1 MSNSGAWLAAG
12 VLACAAAAG
21 AANVTPPAPV
31 AQSPLVSLA
40 AEGSAAGFTLELR
53 RTAGTAP
60 LVVTA
65 LTVSVD
71 GERLPATRNADGSW
85 SVAWPRAGAHRP
97 GHLEVVAA
105 HDGIREL
112 LSGTLPAS
120 ATAGPGGGGASGT
133 GGASSASGAG
143 GASSSG
149 PAGLWRAHKQLAWW
163 VLNIG
168 VVLIAAIALSRRMS

>member
-71 GERLPATRNADGSW
+71 GERFPATRNADGSW

-120 ATAGPGGGGASGT
+120 AIAGGGASGTRGASGT
-133 GGASSASGAG
+133 GGAGSTGV
-143 GASSSG
+143 
-149 PAGLWRAHKQLAWW
+149 AGLWRDHKQLAWW

>member
-40 AEGSAAGFTLELR
+40 AERSAAGFTLELR

-85 SVAWPRAGAHRP
+85 SVAWPRAGAHRA
-97 GHLEVVAA
+97 GQLEVVAA

-112 LSGTLPAS
+112 LSGTLPVS
-120 ATAGPGGGGASGT
+120 ATAGGGGGAGGTSGASGT
-133 GGASSASGAG
+133 GA
-143 GASSSG
+143 
-149 PAGLWRAHKQLAWW
+149 AGLWRSHKQLAWW

>member
-21 AANVTPPAPV
+21 AANVTSPAPV
-31 AQSPLVSLA
+31 AQSPLVSLV

-120 ATAGPGGGGASGT
+120 AIAGGGASGTRGASGT
-133 GGASSASGAG
+133 GGAGSTGV
-143 GASSSG
+143 
-149 PAGLWRAHKQLAWW
+149 AGLWRDHKQLAWW